1 MMLWSKIKPAFWE
14 HPQDHGQEP
23 LNYRRMWKVNFW
35 VALTIT
41 LLPLIVLGLTN
52 LYFIAAQ
59 YQLERKEIN
68 NRLHRLL
75 SVTSLQMGSFFKER
89 ESALSLILQRNSEAA
104 LADPGHLAAIFQD
117 LEKTFTGFVALDLID
132 GRGRLLASAGDN
144 YLAGGDYGP
153 SEWLRQSLEKGSYI
167 GGAHPAKSLH
177 DYFVVALS
185 RKNSVGEPY
194 VLRAIL
200 DTARLYEMAKSTEV
214 AGGAEAFVID
224 KQGGLITPSTR
235 SAQLARHIDLP
246 ALVKHRPL
254 DIVERE
260 DRDGEALLVGVAQ
273 VRRTPFVLVMVSRPR
288 LILKNWGAIHIYM
301 MVFLAASVLVLF
313 VAVFRGTVKQVTRL
327 YEADLK
333 RAALLREIVY
343 TNKLAS
349 IGRLAA
355 GVAHEINNP
364 TAIINEKVG
373 LMRDLVVY
381 DPAALDN
388 ERLLGMTETI
398 LAAVKRVATITHRL
412 LGFARHLPL
421 RIETLQLEPLVHDV
435 LGFLGGEAQ
444 HRNITINQETAPSL
458 PAINSDHSLLEQVF
472 LNIIN
477 NALDVLSD
485 GGRVDIRLDQPSPNT
500 VRVRVNDD
508 GVGIPA
514 ENLGHIFEP
523 FFTTKGEKGTGL
535 GLSITYGIV
544 HKLGGTISVASELGH
559 GTTFTVI
566 LPLSCEPDEARAA
579 ALEIGEAAMHAKGSG
594 D

>member
-1 MMLWSKIKPAFWE
+1 LTLWNKIKPAFWE
-14 HPQDHGQEP
+14 HPQDHGHEP
-23 LNYRRMWKVNFW
+23 LNYRRMWEVNFW

-52 LYFIAAQ
+52 LYFIDAQ

-89 ESALSLILQRNSEAA
+89 ESALSLILQRNSEAE
-104 LADPGHLAAIFQD
+104 LADTGHLSEIFRD
-117 LEKTFTGFVALDLID
+117 LEETFAGFVALALVDD
-132 GRGRLLASAGDN
+132 RGRVLASAGDN
-144 YLAGGDYGP
+144 DLAQGDH
-153 SEWLRQSLEKGSYI
+153 SQSKWFSQSLEKGSYI
-167 GGAHPAKSLH
+167 GGARPAQSLH

-185 RKNSVGEPY
+185 RKNEAGALY

-214 AGGAEAFVID
+214 AGGADAFVID
-224 KQGGLITPSTR
+224 KRGRLITPSTH
-235 SAQLARHIDLP
+235 SAQLARYIDLP
-246 ALVKHRPL
+246 ALVKHQPL

-288 LILKNWGAIHIYM
+288 LILKNWGAIQIYM
-301 MVFLAASVLVLF
+301 MVFLAVSILVLF

-327 YEADLK
+327 YEADLT
-333 RAALLREIVY
+333 RATLLREIVY

-373 LMRDLVVY
+373 LMRDLVIH

-398 LAAVKRVATITHRL
+398 LASVKRVATITHRL

-421 RIETLQLEPLVHDV
+421 NIETLQLGPLIRDV
-435 LGFLGGEAQ
+435 LGFLGSEAQ
-444 HRNITINQETAPSL
+444 HRNITINQETAPGL
-458 PAINSDHSLLEQVF
+458 PAISSDHSLLEQVF

-485 GGRVDIRLDQPSPNT
+485 GGRVDIRLDQPSPKT

-508 GVGIPA
+508 GPGIPT

-559 GTTFTVI
+559 GTIFTVI
-566 LPLSCEPDEARAA
+566 LPLSCVPDEARAA
-579 ALEIGEAAMHAKGSG
+579 ELEIGEAAMHAKGSG